1 MRSKAQ
7 LILFFVLVLT
17 VLAGF
22 FVYPKG
28 LGSKVL
34 PWNLGLD
41 LVGGTYLVYRV
52 DMSAVAAAERSS
64 VMNGL
69 RDVLEKRVNAFGVSE
84 PRVTTA
90 KKGDQYEL
98 TVELAGIKDVKTA
111 INQIG
116 RTALLEFKEV
126 KVGSKEGEAPQFL
139 PSQLTGRYLK
149 SAQVVSNSQTGFP
162 QISISFDKEGAA
174 LFGEM
179 TGRSVGKPI
188 AILLDGSI
196 ISIPTVQEKITGG
209 NAQITGQ
216 FTFKDAQQLVSLLNA
231 GALPAPVELISQQTI
246 GPSLGLDSLNK
257 SAFAGLIGTIAI
269 ILFMI
274 LYYRRLG
281 VFSSLALIIYIIL
294 TLGVFKLL
302 GITMTL
308 SGIAGFILS
317 IGMAVDANILIFART
332 KEEVKRG
339 APFTAALEEGF
350 RRAWTSIRDSNI
362 STIITSVILY
372 YFTSSFVR
380 GFALTLLVGV
390 LMSMFSAI
398 TVTRAILRS
407 FTKNN

>member
-28 LGSKVL
+28 LGSKFL

-41 LVGGTYLVYRV
+41 LVGGTYLVYEV
-52 DMSAVAAAERSS
+52 DMSAVAAADRSS

-69 RDVLEKRVNAFGVSE
+69 RDVLEKRVNVFGVSE

-90 KKGDQYEL
+90 KQGDSYQI
-98 TVELAGIKDVKTA
+98 TVELAGIKDVQAA

-116 RTALLEFKEV
+116 RTAQLEFREV
-126 KVGSKEGEAPQFL
+126 KASSKEGEVEFL
-139 PSQLTGRYLK
+139 PSKLTGRYLK
-149 SAQVVSNSQTGFP
+149 TAQMVTNPQTGLP
-162 QISISFDKEGAA
+162 QIAISFDKEGSR
-174 LFGEM
+174 LFEEM
-179 TGRSVGKPI
+179 SIRSIGKPI
-188 AILLDGSI
+188 GILLDGNI
-196 ISIPTVQEKITGG
+196 ISIPVVQEKIAGG
-209 NAQITGQ
+209 EAQISGQ
-216 FTFKDAQQLVSLLNA
+216 FTFKEAQQLVSLLNA
-231 GALPAPVELISQQTI
+231 GALPAPVKVISQQTI

-257 SAFAGLIGTIAI
+257 ALFAGLIGTLAI
-269 ILFMI
+269 ILFML
-274 LYYRRLG
+274 LYYHRLG
-281 VFSSLALIIYIIL
+281 IFAALALVIYIIL
-294 TLGVFKLL
+294 TLAVFKLL

-317 IGMAVDANILIFART
+317 IGMAVDANILVFART
-332 KEEVKRG
+332 KEEVKKG
-339 APFTAALEEGF
+339 APFSAALEEGF
-350 RRAWTSIRDSNI
+350 KRAWTSIRDSNI
-362 STIITSVILY
+362 STILTSVILY

-380 GFALTLLVGV
+380 GFALALLVGV

-407 FTKNN
+407 LTK